1 LDQPWVRDCEVSGL
15 LRHRAQAT
23 RRGVAR
29 RHSMYV
35 CSVLTEEKIA
45 AIPLLAALRRV

>member
-1 LDQPWVRDCEVSGL
+1 

-23 RRGVAR
+23 RRGVAQ

-35 CSVLTEEKIA
+35 YSVLTDEKIA
-45 AIPLLAALRRV
+45 AIPLLAALRPLR